1 MEEGRLVSPKG
12 TGTEA
17 ITQMIQMRQEC
28 SLKIFPSLKRF
39 KQTTR
44 KRHLIIVTLEVKEH
58 KEQDVSRS
66 FSIHGPRSIS
76 FSSLFSF
83 PKLGS

>member
-1 MEEGRLVSPKG
+1 MSPKR

-17 ITQMIQMRQEC
+17 MTQMIQMRQEC
-28 SLKIFPSLKRF
+28 SSEIFPSLKRF

-44 KRHLIIVTLEVKEH
+44 KRHLIIVPLEVKEH
-58 KEQDVSRS
+58 KEWDVSRS
-66 FSIHGPRSIS
+66 FSIHRSRSIS
-76 FSSLFSF
+76 FSSLLSF